1 MAIIYTYPTKATP
14 VDNDLILISDSAD
27 SNKTKQV
34 TVASIKGQTAGVTS
48 VAATLP
54 LVASAATG
62 DTTLSL
68 SGLSALGTAG
78 QVIKVN
84 SGATALEFGTISV
97 GGLPIEEEGTEITS
111 AAAKIN
117 FTGTGATASANGNDI
132 TVNIPAMS
140 IENSGSALISGITT
154 LNFGTNLVPVSAGP
168 GTNKVTI
175 DASGGGGGISF
186 SGTTVN
192 GIATYSN
199 STTATV
205 SSAFTV
211 SGNKLSAPAG
221 TLADPSIEVGA
232 IGGLY
237 AASGGIL
244 LAHNGANAIGV
255 TSASTLNYKLTQFN
269 AGLKFGSAG
278 STLSNYEFGTWTP
291 TVYSPSGSWSG
302 TASTGYYEVVGDMVR
317 AYFKISTTNY
327 PANYPMNIN
336 NLPIVAT
343 TTAAYLGGVQVYT
356 NTSSVQVGRATT
368 GIITGAN
375 IVQFK
380 TLQTSG
386 NVNELI
392 DSKYQPTGAT
402 GTLEGLITYKKS

>member
-14 VDNDLILISDSAD
+14 VDADLILISDSAD

-34 TVASIKGQTAGVTS
+34 TVASIKGQTAGVAS
-48 VAATLP
+48 VAAALP

-84 SGATALEFGTISV
+84 SGATALEFGTVS
-97 GGLPIEEEGTEITS
+97 GGDLPIEEEGSQIT
-111 AAAKIN
+111 AAASKIN
-117 FTGTGATASANGNDI
+117 FTGTGATASASGNDV
-132 TVNIPAMS
+132 TVDIPAMS
-140 IENSGSALISGITT
+140 IQNSGAALISGITT
-154 LNFGTNLVPVSAGP
+154 LDFGTNLVPTSAGP
-168 GTNKVTI
+168 GTNKVRI
-175 DASGGGGGISF
+175 DASGGGGISF

-192 GIATYSN
+192 GIATYS
-199 STTATV
+199 SATQANV

-255 TSASTLNYKLTQFN
+255 SSSSIINYKLTQFDS
-269 AGLKFGSAG
+269 GLKFGSAG

-291 TVYSPSGSWSG
+291 TVYSPAGSWSG

-327 PANYPMNIN
+327 PSNYPMNIN
-336 NLPIVAT
+336 NLPIAAT

-375 IVQFK
+375 MVQFK

-392 DSKYQPTGAT
+392 DSKYQPTGST